1 MGCKPTKNGKS
12 LDNPHDQPKIT
23 TKVDPRIL
31 QKYEIQALIGT
42 GGFSKVVRVQHRATG
57 QRYAIKMIETLNPV
71 GQDTC
76 ERELQVLRRT
86 KHQNIIQLIE
96 VYEGSDKRIYMV
108 LELASGKELFERII
122 SESFD
127 EKEAVRNIK
136 MVLQGLA
143 YLHNLGI
150 AHRDLKP
157 ENLLYSHEGRDARLL
172 ITDFG
177 FAGRRTTG
185 GSEFTMKT
193 ACGTAEYVAPEVLL
207 SIPYTVGVDLW
218 ALGVITFILLC
229 GRMPFDDE
237 NKMNLYKKILKADYC
252 MEGEEWESV
261 SDNGKLFISSLLE
274 LDTKKRLKAS
284 DALNHA
290 WIIEQKAN
298 FIKRTANAK
307 SIHRT
312 GSGKS
317 NESSKHSNESKS
329 LTSQNRRVRAKELD
343 ELLMYYRYGDKE

>member
-1 MGCKPTKNGKS
+1 MGCKPTKNGS
-12 LDNPHDQPKIT
+12 TLDKTSDQPKIT
-23 TKVDPRIL
+23 TKIDPRVL

-57 QRYAIKMIETLNPV
+57 QRYAIKMVEKIMKESRETC
-71 GQDTC
+71 D
-76 ERELQVLRRT
+76 RELQVLRRT

-96 VYEGSDKRIYMV
+96 VYEGSDKTIYMV

-122 SESFD
+122 SETFD

-136 MVLQGLA
+136 MLLQGLA

-157 ENLLYSHEGRDARLL
+157 ENLLYSHDGPDARLL

-177 FAGRRTTG
+177 FAGRRTQG
-185 GSEFTMKT
+185 GSEFTMQT

-207 SIPYTVGVDLW
+207 STPYTVSVDVW
-218 ALGVITFILLC
+218 AVGVITYILLSGC
-229 GRMPFDDE
+229 MPFDDQ
-237 NKMNLYKKILKADYC
+237 NKMNLYQKILKADYS
-252 MEGEEWESV
+252 MEGQAWETV
-261 SDNGKLFISSLLE
+261 SKNAKSFINSLLE
-274 LDTKKRLKAS
+274 LDPKKRLKAS
-284 DALNHA
+284 GALSHA

-298 FIKRTANAK
+298 RINRTANSK
-307 SIHRT
+307 NIRRT

-343 ELLMYYRYGDKE
+343 ELLMYYRYGDS

>member
-1 MGCKPTKNGKS
+1 
-12 LDNPHDQPKIT
+12 
-23 TKVDPRIL
+23 
-31 QKYEIQALIGT
+31 
-42 GGFSKVVRVQHRATG
+42 
-57 QRYAIKMIETLNPV
+57 
-71 GQDTC
+71 
-76 ERELQVLRRT
+76 
-86 KHQNIIQLIE
+86 
-96 VYEGSDKRIYMV
+96 
-108 LELASGKELFERII
+108 
-122 SESFD
+122 
-127 EKEAVRNIK
+127 
-136 MVLQGLA
+136 
-143 YLHNLGI
+143 
-150 AHRDLKP
+150 
-157 ENLLYSHEGRDARLL
+157 
-172 ITDFG
+172 
-177 FAGRRTTG
+177 
-185 GSEFTMKT
+185 MKT

-274 LDTKKRLKAS
+274 LDTKKWVLCIFEIDNHQFFRRLKAS

-307 SIHRT
+307 SIRRT